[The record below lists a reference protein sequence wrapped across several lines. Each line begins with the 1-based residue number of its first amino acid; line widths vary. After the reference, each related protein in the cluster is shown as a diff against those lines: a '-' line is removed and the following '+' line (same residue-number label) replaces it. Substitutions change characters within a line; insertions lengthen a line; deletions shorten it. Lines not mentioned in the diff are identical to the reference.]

1 MRLILDRFYQLC
13 AVLSAL
19 CLLSICL
26 LVISQIQGRFT
37 GWSIPSSNE
46 MAGYMVLAATFLAL
60 APSFRLGAHIRVKL
74 VIERLPASLQRLFEY
89 TSLLLAIALVGYA
102 AWWCIELVRES
113 LEYGDVSTG
122 RLRIPL
128 AVPQSAMVAGLLA
141 LLVALIDCLIALTR
155 GQTLP
160 YDQALGLMDEQE

>member
-1 MRLILDRFYQLC
+1 MRVFLDRFYQLC
-13 AVLSAL
+13 AGLSAL

-60 APSFRLGAHIRVKL
+60 APSFRHGAHIRVKL
-74 VIERLPASLQRLFEY
+74 VVERLPASLQRFFEF
-89 TSLLLAIALVGYA
+89 TSLLIAIVLVGYA
-102 AWWCIELVRES
+102 TWWCIELVRES
-113 LEYGDVSTG
+113 VEYGDVSTG

-128 AVPQSAMVAGLLA
+128 AIPQSAMVAGLGA
-141 LLVALIDCLIALTR
+141 LLVSLIDCLIALIR
-155 GQTLP
+155 GQELP
-160 YDQALGLMDEQE
+160 YDQARGLMEEQE